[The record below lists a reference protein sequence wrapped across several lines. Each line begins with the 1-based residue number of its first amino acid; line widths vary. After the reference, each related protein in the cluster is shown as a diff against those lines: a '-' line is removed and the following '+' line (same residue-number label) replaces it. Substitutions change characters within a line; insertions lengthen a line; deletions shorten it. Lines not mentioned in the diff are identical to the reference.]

1 MITVTNPRR
10 SEETMVHRPNW
21 VELTDWHVIV
31 ILAVLVFAVWL
42 WLHYL
47 VPQEHRSKELDP
59 ATMPVWI
66 RLAYPEYIAVGDQG
80 YIDVTVGNMATGPI
94 SVVVVVDF
102 IDGHIVQMS
111 ESETN
116 KVEIKDLAPSGRHTS
131 RIGFILN
138 EAPYFYGLAE
148 APPPVWFDVKAVD
161 MSGSLVNVFPN
172 QPILLAPFPHLR
184 ALQGLLMPGG
194 VITGLLTVLKWLW
207 KSKSSTVGS

>member
-1 MITVTNPRR
+1 MITGTNPRH
-10 SEETMVHRPNW
+10 SEETIARRSTW
-21 VELTDWHVIV
+21 AKLTDWHVIV
-31 ILAVLVFAVWL
+31 ISAVLVFAVWL

-102 IDGHIVQMS
+102 IDGHTIQMS

-138 EAPYFYGLAE
+138 EAPYFYGLAD
-148 APPPVWFDVKAVD
+148 APPPVWFDVKVVD
-161 MSGSLVNVFPN
+161 MSGSLLKVFSN
-172 QPILLAPFPHLR
+172 QLILLAPFPHLR
-184 ALQGLLMPGG
+184 ALQRLLIPGG
-194 VITGLLTVLKWLW
+194 VITGLWTVFKWLW
-207 KSKSSTVGS
+207 KSKSSMIDS